1 MPAIT
6 LDDVSFSY
14 GSRLVLDRVSLHV
27 SNGERAF
34 LIGPNGI
41 GKSTL
46 LKILTDNLTPDSGR
60 VVSGIVFQRIPDPES
75 FGGSVEQ
82 FLDSVRAPFKELLL
96 RFEQVTEAIASGQA
110 SLAGEYDQILA
121 RLNALDVWSLD
132 ARVNET
138 LAGLGLVEFTGS
150 GVNRMLPVLSPGQRA
165 RLRLAALLIIRPKV
179 LILDE
184 PTNHLD
190 GEAIGFL
197 ANAVNNWGGPVLATS
212 HNRAFIEDTATVIYD
227 MDITV
232 WQELAKVDGV
242 EMVGVHRNAG
252 NYTDYLA
259 AKATAREKLLQI
271 HAAQQAEK
279 RELHEH
285 RRESMKIARGGVR
298 VETAVRKQKKFF
310 MDRAAATS
318 VKRTRNDDVRLER
331 LAKREVRKLRH
342 YDLEFPAFESDPG
355 CGLAVSAREAG
366 VAGRLAPV
374 TFDLG
379 RGEHLLVTGANG
391 AGKST
396 LLNWIASGTPP
407 SGTASTGRITRDEPI
422 GQVPQR
428 LPAESDSGFG
438 LHIWTN
444 GVGEAGKGIL
454 HPSMW
459 RTPIL
464 DLSAGNQRRAQLAI
478 ALASRP
484 TVLII
489 DEPTNYLD
497 LETMD
502 ALEDAL
508 RNWQGTVIIASHDR
522 WLIDHWHGGCLHL
535 KPARQAVSTR
545 D

>member
-1 MPAIT
+1 MPEIT
-6 LDDVSFSY
+6 LDQVSFSY

-27 SNGERAF
+27 SHGERAF

-46 LKILTDNLTPDSGR
+46 LKILTGNLTPDSGQ
-60 VVSGIVFQRIPDPES
+60 VVSGVVSQCIPDPDS

-82 FLDSVRAPFKELLL
+82 FLGSALAPFKELLL
-96 RFEQVTEAIASGQA
+96 RFEQVTEAIALGQA

-138 LAGLGLVEFTGS
+138 LAGLGLAEFTGS
-150 GVNRMLPVLSPGQRA
+150 GVNRMLPTLSPGQRA
-165 RLRLAALLIIRPKV
+165 RLRLAALLMIRPEV

-190 GEAIGFL
+190 REAIDFL
-197 ANAVNNWGGPVLATS
+197 ARTVTSWGGPVLATS
-212 HNRAFIEDTATVIYD
+212 HNRAFIEETATVIYD

-232 WQELAKVDGV
+232 WQGLAKVEGA
-242 EMVGVHRNAG
+242 EMVGVYRNAG

-259 AKATAREKLLQI
+259 AKATARKKHVQI

-298 VETAVRKQKKFF
+298 VETAVRTQKKFF

-318 VKRTRNDDVRLER
+318 VKRTRNDDVRLEH
-331 LAKREVRKLRH
+331 LAKHEVRKLRH
-342 YDLEFPAFESDPG
+342 YDLEFPAFASDPG
-355 CGLAVSAREAG
+355 SGLAVSARDAA

-379 RGEHLLVTGANG
+379 RGDHLLVTGANG

-407 SGTASTGRITRDEPI
+407 SGTASTGCITRDDPI

-428 LPAESDSGFG
+428 LPARSDSGFG
-438 LHIWTN
+438 LHTWTK
-444 GVGEAGKGIL
+444 GVGEAGKGFL
-454 HPSMW
+454 HPSLW
-459 RTPIL
+459 RTPIP
-464 DLSAGNQRRAQLAI
+464 DLSAGNRRRAQLAI
-478 ALASRP
+478 ALATRP
-484 TVLII
+484 AVLVI

-508 RNWQGTVIIASHDR
+508 HNWQGTVIIASHDR
-522 WLIDHWHGGCLHL
+522 WLIDHWHGGRLHL
-535 KPARQAVSTR
+535 KPACQAVSTR
-545 D
+545 E